1 MQLINHYQSSKLKDE
16 TAKTDYG
23 CISVWKHAFLKGKFS
38 NNMERSM
45 YNAKQVN
52 EKGNTF

>member
-1 MQLINHYQSSKLKDE
+1 MQLINHYQSSKLKDQ

-52 EKGNTF
+52 ECQHL

>member
-23 CISVWKHAFLKGKFS
+23 CISVWKHAFLKEKFS

-52 EKGNTF
+52 EKR